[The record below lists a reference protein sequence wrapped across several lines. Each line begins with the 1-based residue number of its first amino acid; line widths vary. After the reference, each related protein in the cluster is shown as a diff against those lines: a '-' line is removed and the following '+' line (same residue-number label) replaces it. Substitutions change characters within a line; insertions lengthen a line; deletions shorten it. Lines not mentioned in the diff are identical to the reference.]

1 MTIYK
6 YYLTYFLVRQ
16 FNTIGVGPTVHVP
29 GGPLLPPPPVT
40 ACTPLNGKAVTAG
53 TAMSGEPVPNPQH
66 EVSLTAKLRKERKK
80 VGLFS
85 FSQILFGNRYQIF
98 FHGTMYHHTTIIFCT
113 KSTFWLLTLHPLL
126 HLFHF
131 SLLSV
136 SVISISVVSFPDSLS
151 PYFYILRRKN
161 TEQEM
166 RRDKGRILSLSL
178 SIYLSIFISVS
189 VPASVS
195 PWRSLL
201 FHKVAVRKDTV
212 QELRKEEGGKTE
224 EPKGA
229 SIRRAV
235 NLNLK
240 KILLQ
245 I

>member
-1 MTIYK
+1 
-6 YYLTYFLVRQ
+6 
-16 FNTIGVGPTVHVP
+16 
-29 GGPLLPPPPVT
+29 
-40 ACTPLNGKAVTAG
+40 
-53 TAMSGEPVPNPQH
+53 
-66 EVSLTAKLRKERKK
+66 
-80 VGLFS
+80 
-85 FSQILFGNRYQIF
+85 
-98 FHGTMYHHTTIIFCT
+98 MYHHTTIIFCT

-126 HLFHF
+126 YLFHF

-240 KILLQ
+240 KNLAPDLDIFLFCILERFFFARKHTLNWVKNG
-245 I
+245 